1 MTYTVE
7 YENKAFKSLMN
18 IPKKERIS
26 IKNAIDQLAI
36 DPAAKRNVKKLLNR
50 PGYRL
55 RVGKFRV
62 LYEVDFRSEEILIV
76 SIGHR
81 KSVYR
86 R

>member
-36 DPAAKRNVKKLLNR
+36 DPAAKSNVKKLLNR

-62 LYEVDFRSEEILIV
+62 LYEIDFRSEEILIV

-81 KSVYR
+81 KRVYR